1 MAGFTDV
8 HVTAALAAELER
20 AGWSDSEPRG
30 RDLAAAA
37 ARGTN
42 LVVESPPSPW
52 HALPVLAG
60 LLSHSPAGPRRLLIL
75 ASADGLD
82 EWAEIIAPLAAA
94 SATPLLTATGPAR
107 TARQLGTLE
116 HWILLT
122 TPGTALTLVQRS
134 ALKISTLTAL
144 ALLWPEQLGAES
156 VLEALMADVDK
167 DAPRAVIT
175 TEPQLMTSLGD
186 RYARR
191 SLQMTLPAPA
201 AAASTEVAPIG
212 AIGKVY
218 LVSVPRRQRAA
229 AVSGVLEVL
238 DPADPYLWSPSENE
252 LASTLSA
259 QSGVSLLTGDT
270 RPSGQRPLVIA
281 LEIPAPVRLAALT
294 ERADVVLLI
303 PASGLAWARRVAPG
317 ALSLRLPGALESAQ
331 DAAAHRRQQVA
342 ARLEAGTPTEG
353 LLTLAPLFERYDP
366 ASVAAA
372 IYGLWSNAPRQ
383 NIGTDAPALS
393 ASSPPSNPTGT
404 ARVWVSLG
412 KKDSGT
418 ANDLVGCL
426 TRECRVDRTQIGR
439 IELREAFSLI
449 EVPAADAE
457 KIADRLT
464 GITIRGRRMTA
475 RVDKGVSGPAGDRP
489 PRSSASRGPRPPSR
503 RPTSGG

>member
-75 ASADGLD
+75 APADGLD

-107 TARQLGTLE
+107 AARQLGTLE
-116 HWILLT
+116 SWILLT
-122 TPGTALTLVQRS
+122 TPGTALTLVQRT
-134 ALKISTLTAL
+134 ALKISTVTAL
-144 ALLWPEQLGAES
+144 ALLWPEQLGAET
-156 VLEALMADVDK
+156 VLEALMADIDK

-175 TEPQLMTSLGD
+175 TEPQLMTGLGE

-191 SLQMTLPAPA
+191 ALQMTLPAPA
-201 AAASTEVAPIG
+201 SAASTDVAPIG

-218 LVSVPRRQRAA
+218 LVSVARRQRAA

-259 QSGVSLLTGDT
+259 QSGVPLLAGDH

-294 ERADVVLLI
+294 ESADVVLLI
-303 PASGLAWARRVAPG
+303 PALGLAWARRVAPG

-342 ARLEAGTPTEG
+342 ARLEAGIPAEG
-353 LLTLAPLFERYDP
+353 LLALAPLFERYEP

-372 IYGLWSNAPRQ
+372 IYGLWSNAPQFASAAREAAS
-383 NIGTDAPALS
+383 GPAAPA
-393 ASSPPSNPTGT
+393 TGT

-439 IELREAFSLI
+439 IELRETFSLI

-489 PRSSASRGPRPPSR
+489 PRSSGSRGPRPPSR